1 MTDSD
6 RIAALEARLAAAEG
20 RIAVLEG
27 RLSPDNVAGPL
38 TGPVPLT
45 QQKPD
50 WQLWWESIPTGS
62 ADGVG
67 NGVPR

>member
-27 RLSPDNVAGPL
+27 RLTYAGPI
-38 TGPVPLT
+38 PVVPLMPQTPAPQPPGWPWT
-45 QQKPD
+45 QC
-50 WQLWWESIPTGS
+50 TGS
-62 ADGVG
+62 ASDTG